1 MAIFGSSKKAPAAK
15 APAKKAVKA
24 VKAPKADKAEAAP
37 AKAKV
42 SAPVVHVKNVIR
54 RPRLTEKA
62 AALSTMNV
70 YTFDVVA
77 GASKHDIVRAVK
89 ALYKVTPV
97 RVNVVNVKGK
107 KVALKSRR
115 GFGYKNDIRKAYIY
129 LKKGD
134 TIDFAA

>member
-1 MAIFGSSKKAPAAK
+1 MAIFGSSKKSPAKK

-24 VKAPKADKAEAAP
+24 VKADAP
-37 AKAKV
+37 LKAKATT
-42 SAPVVHVKNVIR
+42 VVHVKNVIR

-70 YTFDVVA
+70 YTFDVVP
-77 GASKHDIVRAVK
+77 GASKHDIVRALV

-115 GFGYKNDIRKAYIY
+115 GFGYKNNIRKAYIY

-134 TIDFAA
+134 AIDFAA